1 MNEIKLNVIGMVCN
15 GCEKRVINV
24 LGNIDGVQEVIADHN
39 SGMVIIKINKSIE
52 KDIIKE
58 KIEDIGF
65 EVKED

>member
-24 LGNIDGVQEVIADHN
+24 LSNIDGVQEVIADHN